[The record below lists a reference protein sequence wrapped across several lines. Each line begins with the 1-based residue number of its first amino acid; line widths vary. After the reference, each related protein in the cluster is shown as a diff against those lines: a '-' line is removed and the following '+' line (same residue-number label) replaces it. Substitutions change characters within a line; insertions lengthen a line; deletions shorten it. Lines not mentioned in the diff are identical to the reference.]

1 MIQKAQI
8 CCAYAPGEL
17 AMPHSIEVRPFLP
30 LDLPLVHR
38 LSPMSVSLDSL
49 TALTQGN
56 HMVENAV
63 WSSLP
68 LADLGTP
75 TYILRLGESGYVAQ
89 FRHKAGEQHAHI
101 VFIAPSLM
109 PEDDSAPW
117 LRLIEALIAAAGKRG
132 AITLNAEVAETEPSF
147 EILRQAGFAVYARQT
162 IWRRAPQPLRARLM
176 PLWRPAVEQ
185 DAIALHSLYLE
196 NVPRL
201 LRQAIAPPEP
211 RNALVFERNGRLA
224 AYLAVHEGKCG
235 IYLDLIMNPDDCQPR
250 AVDLLADALSR
261 LPRAERLP
269 VYVHL
274 YRHQDWLSSALE
286 RLNFAPLGTQALMVR
301 HTARR
306 CEQAVR
312 CAQPAESVVLALPRR
327 HEFYYFPPAE
337 SALDREK
344 ALSVNGTLH
353 H

>member
-1 MIQKAQI
+1 
-8 CCAYAPGEL
+8 
-17 AMPHSIEVRPFLP
+17 MPHSTEVRPFLP

-75 TYILRLGESGYVAQ
+75 TYVLRLGESGYVAQ
-89 FRHKAGEQHAHI
+89 FRHKAGEEHAHI
-101 VFIAPSLM
+101 VFIAPSLA
-109 PEDDSAPW
+109 PESDGEPW
-117 LRLIEALIAAAGKRG
+117 LRLVEAMIAAAGKRG
-132 AITLNAEVAETEPSF
+132 AITLNAEIAETSPAF
-147 EILRQAGFAVYARQT
+147 EVLRQAGFAVYARQT

-176 PLWRPAVEQ
+176 PLWRPALEQ

-211 RNALVFERNGRLA
+211 RNALVFGRGGRLA
-224 AYLAVHEGKCG
+224 AYLAAHEGKCG

-250 AVDLLADALSR
+250 AADLLADALSR

-274 YRHQDWLSSALE
+274 YRHQEWLSSALE
-286 RLNFAPLGTQALMVR
+286 RLNFEPIGAQALMVR

-306 CEQAVR
+306 CEQALR
-312 CAQPAESVVLALPRR
+312 NAQPVENIVLALPRR

-337 SALDREK
+337 PALDREK
-344 ALSVNGTLH
+344 ALFVNGTLH

>member
-1 MIQKAQI
+1 
-8 CCAYAPGEL
+8 
-17 AMPHSIEVRPFLP
+17 MPRAIIEVRPFLP

-38 LSPMSVSLDSL
+38 LSPMSISLDSL

-75 TYILRLGESGYVAQ
+75 TYVLRLGESGYVAQ
-89 FRHKAGEQHAHI
+89 FRHKAGEEHAHI
-101 VFIAPSLM
+101 VFIAPSLA
-109 PEDDSAPW
+109 PESDSEPW
-117 LRLIEALIAAAGKRG
+117 LRLVEAMVAAAGKRG
-132 AITLNAEVAETEPSF
+132 AITLNAEVAETAPAF
-147 EILRQAGFAVYARQT
+147 ELLRQAGFAVYARQT

-185 DAIALHSLYLE
+185 DAIALRSLYLE
-196 NVPRL
+196 NVPCL

-211 RNALVFERNGRLA
+211 RDALVFGRGGRLS
-224 AYLAVHEGKCG
+224 AYLAAHEGKCG
-235 IYLDLIMNPDDCQPR
+235 IYLDLIMDPEDCQLR
-250 AVDLLADALSR
+250 AAELLADALSC
-261 LPRAERLP
+261 LPRAERVPL
-269 VYVHL
+269 YVPL
-274 YRHQDWLSSALE
+274 YRHQEWLSSALE
-286 RLNFAPLGTQALMVR
+286 RLSFEPLGTQALMVR

-306 CEQAVR
+306 CEQVV
-312 CAQPAESVVLALPRR
+312 CSAQSIQNVLLALPRR
-327 HEFYYFPPAE
+327 HEFYSFPPAE

-344 ALSVNGTLH
+344 ALLVNGTLH

>member
-1 MIQKAQI
+1 
-8 CCAYAPGEL
+8 
-17 AMPHSIEVRPFLP
+17 MPYSIEVRPFLP

-75 TYILRLGESGYVAQ
+75 TYVLRLGESGYVAQ
-89 FRHKAGEQHAHI
+89 FRHKVGDQHAHI
-101 VFIAPSLM
+101 VFIAPTLSPEEDSL
-109 PEDDSAPW
+109 PW

-132 AITLNAEVAETEPSF
+132 AVTLNAEVAETDPIF
-147 EILRQAGFAVYARQT
+147 DLLRQAGFAVYARQT
-162 IWRRAPQPLRARLM
+162 IWQRAPQPLRARLM
-176 PLWRPAVEQ
+176 PLLRPATEQ
-185 DAIALHSLYLE
+185 DVLALQTLYLE

-201 LRQAIAPPEP
+201 LRQAYEPPEP
-211 RNALVFERNGRLA
+211 RNALVFGRNGRLSAYIA
-224 AYLAVHEGKCG
+224 AHEGKYG
-235 IYLDLIMNPDDCQPR
+235 IYLDLIMNPDECQPR

-269 VYVHL
+269 VYAHL
-274 YRHQDWLSSALE
+274 YRHQEWLSSALE
-286 RLNFAPLGTQALMVR
+286 RLNFVPIGSQALMVR

-306 CEQAVR
+306 CEQTVR
-312 CAQPAESVVLALPRR
+312 LTQTVENISLALPRR
-327 HEFYYFPPAE
+327 HEFCYHPPA
-337 SALDREK
+337 LDHEK
-344 ALSVNGTLH
+344 ALNGTLH